1 METVTAPCSHC
12 LRETHQNVLHLIT
25 QVLDDWV
32 SAEVYKLLECAGCHN
47 ISMANY
53 SFYDGVFRECYRKRY
68 YPSPAM
74 RKAPSW
80 RSELPL
86 GAGLFDEI
94 YEAVGGGQHRLAV
107 MGIRAL
113 LEQVMISEVSDHG
126 TFEKNM
132 NAFCEQGYIS
142 TRQRDAM
149 NAILDAGH
157 ATTHRRFNP
166 NKGDVSTALDITENI
181 LSAIYVNGEAA
192 TRVAERVLPRP
203 PRAKSS

>member
-1 METVTAPCSHC
+1 METVTAPCSLC
-12 LRETHQNVLHLIT
+12 LRETHQNVRHSFE
-25 QVLDDWV
+25 QALDEFGDYI
-32 SAEVYKLLECAGCHN
+32 EVYQLLECAGCQS
-47 ISMANY
+47 ISLANY
-53 SFYDGVFRECYRKRY
+53 SFGDSRECYRKRY

-74 RKAPSW
+74 RKTPSW

-86 GAGLFDEI
+86 GGGLFDEI
-94 YEAVGGGQHRLAV
+94 YEAVGGGQYRLAV

-113 LEQVMISEVSDHG
+113 LEQVVITKIGDHR

-142 TRQRDAM
+142 TVQRDAM
-149 NAILDAGH
+149 NDILDAGH
-157 ATTHRRFNP
+157 ATTHRRFKP
-166 NKGDVSTALDITENI
+166 NSGDVSTALDITENI

-192 TRVAERVLPRP
+192 ARVADRVPPRP